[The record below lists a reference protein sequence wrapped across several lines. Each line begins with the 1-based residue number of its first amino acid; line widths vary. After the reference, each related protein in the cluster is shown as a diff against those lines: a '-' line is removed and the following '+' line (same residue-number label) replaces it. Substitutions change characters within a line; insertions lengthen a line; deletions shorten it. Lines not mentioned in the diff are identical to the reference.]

1 MVDISARAPDR
12 VDVADRIDAPSIAP
26 GACAID
32 LAHLAR
38 MTFGE
43 RNLERE
49 VLALFDRQAGMLL
62 ARMPGETAKVVGALA
77 HTLCGSARGIGA
89 SQVAE
94 AAEAVERLAT
104 QPGDVPLEAA
114 VDRLVAAVAE
124 TRAAIAEILRIH

>member
-1 MVDISARAPDR
+1 MRRSRQARA
-12 VDVADRIDAPSIAP
+12 IDF
-26 GACAID
+26 
-32 LAHLAR
+32 AHLAR

-43 RNLERE
+43 RNLERG
-49 VLALFDRQAGMLL
+49 LALFDRQASMLL

-94 AAEAVERLAT
+94 AAEAVERLAA
-104 QPGDVPLEAA
+104 QPGDVPLELA